1 MWNSLAQAIIKYR
14 LIFLIVI
21 GAITAF
27 MGWQATKIVM
37 AYDFARTVPPED
49 PDLLYFNT
57 FKQKFGEDGN
67 IIVVGIQDSTVYQLD
82 NFQAYREL
90 SNNIKKITGVTEVIS

>member
-1 MWNSLAQAIIKYR
+1 MWNALAEAIINYR

-21 GAITAF
+21 AIITAF

-49 PDLLYFNT
+49 PDLLYFNA

-67 IIVVGIQDSTVYQLD
+67 IIVVGMQDSAAYQLD
-82 NFQAYREL
+82 NFQAYKRA
-90 SNNIKKITGVTEVIS
+90 K